1 MATTLEII
9 GSVTVGS
16 GGAANIEFTSIPS
29 TYTDLKLVCSLRG
42 STNNVDT
49 ALILNNNT
57 SNYTWRS
64 LYGYGTGIA
73 SVSGSTTASSS
84 VLVNASTYTANTFG
98 NAEIYFPNY
107 AGSNY
112 KSSSMDTV
120 IETNATVAYMA
131 VKTNL
136 WSNTAAITSIKLQ
149 PDSGDFVQYST
160 AYLYGIKNS

>member
-1 MATTLEII
+1 MATTFEII
-9 GSVTVGS
+9 GSVIVGS

-29 TYTDLKLVCSLRG
+29 TYTDIKLVCSLRG
-42 STNNVDT
+42 TTGNVDT

-57 SNYTWRS
+57 SNYTWLS
-64 LYGYGTGIA
+64 LYGYGTGA
-73 SVSGSTTASSS
+73 AGASGSTTASSS

-112 KSSSMDTV
+112 KSTSMDTV
-120 IETNATVAYMA
+120 IETNAAVTYMA
-131 VKTNL
+131 IKTNL

-160 AYLYGIKNS
+160 AYLYGIKNT

>member
-1 MATTLEII
+1 MATTFEII
-9 GSVTVGS
+9 GSVLVGS

-29 TYTDLKLVCSLRG
+29 TYTDIKLLCSLRG
-42 STNNVDT
+42 TTGNVDT

-57 SNYTWRS
+57 SSYTWLS
-64 LYGYGTGIA
+64 AYGYGSGVS

-131 VKTNL
+131 IKTNL
-136 WSNTAAITSIKLQ
+136 WSNSAAITRIKLQ
-149 PDSGDFVQYST
+149 PDSGNFVEYST

>member
-1 MATTLEII
+1 MATTYTLIDKA
-9 GSVTVGS
+9 TVGS
-16 GGAANIEFTSIPS
+16 GGAASIEFTSIPS

-42 STNNVDT
+42 STGNVDT
-49 ALILNNNT
+49 ALFLNGST
-57 SNYTWRS
+57 SGYTWLS
-64 LYGYGTGIA
+64 LYGYGSGAA

-107 AGSNY
+107 ASSNY

-131 VKTNL
+131 IKTNL
-136 WSNTAAITSIKLQ
+136 WSNSAAITSIKLQ
-149 PDSGDFVQYST
+149 PDSGSFVEFSS